1 MEEKTNGQR
10 EASSIEPK
18 DFNKNSIFQS
28 GNNKAA
34 DFSGENQEME
44 KARAQKTMAA
54 VAEALKEIT
63 SSPDSVC
70 RGNPKLR

>member
-1 MEEKTNGQR
+1 MKPEGFR
-10 EASSIEPK
+10 
-18 DFNKNSIFQS
+18 KNSIFHS
-28 GNNKAA
+28 GNNEAA
-34 DFSGENQEME
+34 DFSGEKQEIE

-70 RGNPKLR
+70 RGNPKIR